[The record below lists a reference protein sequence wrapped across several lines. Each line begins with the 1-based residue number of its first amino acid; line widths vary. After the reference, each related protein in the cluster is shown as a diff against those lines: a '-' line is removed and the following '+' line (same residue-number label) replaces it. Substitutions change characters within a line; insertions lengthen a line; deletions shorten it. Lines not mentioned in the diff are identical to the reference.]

1 MNFSDLWDWLVDSW
15 HFYRRHFF
23 SLAAMVLPFAIPFAL
38 IQSSYLQQPEQSSP
52 YRYWLYVGL
61 GLLMQPIYQGA
72 IILYMRAVFM
82 QQRWSIA
89 QCFQA
94 SLTIWPSLFLL
105 IAMSFCLVMLGLSFF
120 IFPGLVIASRLLVA
134 DIDCVMNKTP
144 AIQAISNSWRQTE
157 SLKWPLLAGVVV
169 VAGLTMV
176 PVWGIH
182 RFLLAHQAAELWLFI
197 NRVAGQLLEIFF
209 LVFAYR
215 VYSVI
220 HSDKPSA

>member
-1 MNFSDLWDWLVDSW
+1 MDFSRLWDWLADSL

-23 SLAAMVLPFAIPFAL
+23 SLAAMVLPFAVSFAL
-38 IQSSYLQQPEQSSP
+38 LQSSYLQDIEQSSS
-52 YRYWLYVGL
+52 YSYWLYVVL
-61 GLLMQPIYQGA
+61 GLLIQPIYQGA

-82 QQRWSIA
+82 QQRWSIG

-144 AIQAISNSWRQTE
+144 AIQAMSNSWRLTE
-157 SLKWPLLAGVVV
+157 PLKWPLLAGVII
-169 VAGLTMV
+169 VAGVTMV

-182 RFLLAHQAAELWLFI
+182 RFLLAHQAAEFWLFI
-197 NRVAGQLLEIFF
+197 NRVAGQLLEVFL

-215 VYSVI
+215 VYSELR
-220 HSDKPSA
+220 SYQSRS